1 MIDVCIIG
9 GGAAGMSA
17 ALGALE
23 NGAQKV
29 MIIEKDK
36 ELGGIL
42 NQCIHNGF
50 GMHYFK
56 EELTGPGFAE
66 KLQEKLKNYDLDIKL
81 DTMCVKITPDKEV
94 HYINGNEG
102 YQVIKAKSIVLATG
116 CRERT
121 RYQIDIPG
129 KRLAGIVTAGLA
141 QRYLNMD
148 GYLIGKK
155 VFILGSGDIGLIMA
169 RRLSLEGA
177 EVLGVAEL
185 MPYSNGL
192 KRNIVQCLIDFNIPL
207 YLSHTVVDV
216 KGNGR
221 LEQVTIAQ
229 VDEKFQPIPGT
240 EKVFDVDT
248 LLLSVGLI
256 PEIKLL
262 TDQKVQLNP
271 YTKGIK
277 VLDTFE
283 TSIPGIFACGN
294 ALHVH
299 DLVDYVSLESYD
311 AGKHAAKYSN
321 DNSPV
326 VEVVPKNNVRYVV
339 PNQVKLNNDEE
350 VMFKYRVTK
359 PIDKGTLVIKQGD
372 KVIKEMKK
380 FFLLPSEMET
390 ITLSKSVFTDTDNIT
405 FEVRIDE

>member
-155 VFILGSGDIGLIMA
+155 VFILGSGDIG
-169 RRLSLEGA
+169 
-177 EVLGVAEL
+177 
-185 MPYSNGL
+185 
-192 KRNIVQCLIDFNIPL
+192 
-207 YLSHTVVDV
+207 
-216 KGNGR
+216 
-221 LEQVTIAQ
+221 
-229 VDEKFQPIPGT
+229 
-240 EKVFDVDT
+240 
-248 LLLSVGLI
+248 
-256 PEIKLL
+256 
-262 TDQKVQLNP
+262 
-271 YTKGIK
+271 
-277 VLDTFE
+277 
-283 TSIPGIFACGN
+283 
-294 ALHVH
+294 
-299 DLVDYVSLESYD
+299 
-311 AGKHAAKYSN
+311 
-321 DNSPV
+321 
-326 VEVVPKNNVRYVV
+326 
-339 PNQVKLNNDEE
+339 
-350 VMFKYRVTK
+350 
-359 PIDKGTLVIKQGD
+359 
-372 KVIKEMKK
+372 
-380 FFLLPSEMET
+380 
-390 ITLSKSVFTDTDNIT
+390 
-405 FEVRIDE
+405 